1 LSLHLSF
8 AFCFIP
14 SLLGMS
20 FFMNLPGLIPAG
32 VSILFHKIAR
42 QGEGVNKKQALILD
56 EMRRVCDGALL
67 GAIMSLDSRP
77 HEQAT

>member
-1 LSLHLSF
+1 
-8 AFCFIP
+8 
-14 SLLGMS
+14 MS
-20 FFMNLPGLIPAG
+20 FFTNLPGLIPAG

-42 QGEGVNKKQALILD
+42 QGEGVNNKQALILD
-56 EMRRVCDGALL
+56 EMRGVCDGALL